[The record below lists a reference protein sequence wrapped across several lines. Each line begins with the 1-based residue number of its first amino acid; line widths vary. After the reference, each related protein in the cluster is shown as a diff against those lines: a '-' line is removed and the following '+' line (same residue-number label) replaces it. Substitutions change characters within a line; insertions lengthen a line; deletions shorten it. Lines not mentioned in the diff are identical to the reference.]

1 MSAFVQALAS
11 LHADPNLGEAAIYWP
26 QDGAAVTCRVI
37 RYQPEPVAGL
47 DMRSIR
53 QDGWVFDIR
62 AADVPEPR
70 VGDVLE
76 LAPGILPA
84 PIYAGQRNI
93 FDVQPLSDT
102 LTFRVSVQ

>member
-1 MSAFVQALAS
+1 M
-11 LHADPNLGEAAIYWP
+11 E
-26 QDGAAVTCRVI
+26 
-37 RYQPEPVAGL
+37 
-47 DMRSIR
+47 MRQVR
-53 QDGWVFDIR
+53 QEGWVFDIR

-76 LAPGILPA
+76 LAPGVIPA

-102 LTFRVSVQ
+102 LTFRVSVT